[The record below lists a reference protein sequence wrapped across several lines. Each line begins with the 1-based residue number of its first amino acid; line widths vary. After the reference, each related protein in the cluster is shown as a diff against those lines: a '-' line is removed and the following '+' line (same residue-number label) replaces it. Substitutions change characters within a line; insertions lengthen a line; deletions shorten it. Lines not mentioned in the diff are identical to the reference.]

1 MTHQPGLTLVLVSSR
16 CVVSIPPERLSVVVY
31 QATGIVAVQADC
43 GVIEAFDLLRDRA
56 QLMDESLHDMALD
69 VIDGVIRFGPPA

>member
-1 MTHQPGLTLVLVSSR
+1 M
-16 CVVSIPPERLSVVVY
+16 Y